1 MAKQYSEELV
11 YHCHRCHE
19 EITFEGSPR
28 IYHNLAG
35 TVHLCK
41 DEDKEAYREYCEL
54 IRQYYNDDK
63 KLYNGRDFWKWRQDL
78 RQQQLG
84 EHQQSATV
92 YFCYACCR
100 EITFHGSRIRYNL
113 DGIPHTCIEEDVE
126 HYRQYRNLIRRYH
139 DNDERLYSG
148 QEYWKFRRD
157 LEEQYQN
164 AARERNK
171 RVAEEEQQQQQQR
184 RAAEDEQRRKAAADE
199 QRRKAAADEQ
209 RRKAAADEQR
219 RKAAADEQQRRK
231 RAANEKRRATRERKK
246 RAAEEEAWRRAAQEQ
261 QRRRAAEERKKRRR
275 VSPESQA
282 LKVLGL
288 TRNVLR
294 LALQEKLTAIK
305 HAFRQLALKFHP
317 DKGGTCAQFK
327 EINDA
332 YEYLINMVGGSC

>member
-199 QRRKAAADEQ
+199 Q
-209 RRKAAADEQR
+209 
-219 RKAAADEQQRRK
+219 QRRK

>member
-41 DEDKEAYREYCEL
+41 DEDKEAYREYCEP

-100 EITFHGSRIRYNL
+100 EITFQICCYACSSRIRYNL

-164 AARERNK
+164 ATRERNK
-171 RVAEEEQQQQQQR
+171 RVA
-184 RAAEDEQRRKAAADE
+184 
-199 QRRKAAADEQ
+199 
-209 RRKAAADEQR
+209 
-219 RKAAADEQQRRK
+219 
-231 RAANEKRRATRERKK
+231 
-246 RAAEEEAWRRAAQEQ
+246 
-261 QRRRAAEERKKRRR
+261 
-275 VSPESQA
+275 
-282 LKVLGL
+282 
-288 TRNVLR
+288 
-294 LALQEKLTAIK
+294 
-305 HAFRQLALKFHP
+305 
-317 DKGGTCAQFK
+317 
-327 EINDA
+327 
-332 YEYLINMVGGSC
+332 

>member
-1 MAKQYSEELV
+1 MAKQYSEEFALV

-54 IRQYYNDDK
+54 VRQYYNDDK

-171 RVAEEEQQQQQQR
+171 RVAEEEQQR
-184 RAAEDEQRRKAAADE
+184 RAAE
-199 QRRKAAADEQ
+199 DEQ

-332 YEYLINMVGGSC
+332 YEYLINIVGGSC